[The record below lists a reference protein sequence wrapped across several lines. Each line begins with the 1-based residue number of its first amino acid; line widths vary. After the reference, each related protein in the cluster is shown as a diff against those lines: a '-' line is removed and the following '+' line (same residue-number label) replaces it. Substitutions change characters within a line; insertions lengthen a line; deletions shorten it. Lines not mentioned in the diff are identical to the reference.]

1 MELYYKESGNPDAP
15 MIVFL
20 HGGGVSGWMWNR
32 QVEFFSNYHVLV
44 PDIESHGKSHSEHF
58 VSIEESAGKIIRLI
72 ESKSGGKKVTI
83 VGLSLGA
90 QILVEILSEAPEI
103 AECAII
109 NSALVRPMKWTKKMI
124 KPMFRMS
131 YGLIKNRKFARLQAA
146 QLYISD
152 EDFEIYFAESKNT
165 LLEDLIQVLE
175 SNMSYSLPPEFKNA
189 KVKIM
194 VLVGAKEKG
203 VMLKSAHD
211 MLQSNKYCTG
221 YSVPGIG
228 HGVSLADP
236 ELFNQLTRGWIENKE
251 LPTGLTAI
259 S

>member
-1 MELYYKESGNPDAP
+1 

-152 EDFEIYFAESKNT
+152 EDFEIYFEESKNI
-165 LLEDLIQVLE
+165 LLKDLIQVLE

-211 MLQSNKYCTG
+211 MLQSNKYSTG

-228 HGVSLADP
+228 NGVSLANP
-236 ELFNQLTRGWIENKE
+236 ELFNQVTCSWIENKE
-251 LPTGLTAI
+251 MPAGLTAI